1 MKKPNTSTK
10 PTTRSVTLEQIA
22 ARPLT
27 KRQRDRIAALAALPE
42 DRIDTTDIPEV
53 TAVSGWVRNPLYRP
67 VTQSITIRLN
77 APDIAVARSL
87 SKKKGLPYQTF
98 IRQLLH
104 EALER
109 EVSRKL

>member
-10 PTTRSVTLEQIA
+10 PTTGSVTLEQIA
-22 ARPLT
+22 KRPLT
-27 KRQRDRIAALAALPE
+27 KRQQEQIAALAALPD

-53 TAVSGWVRNPLYRP
+53 SATSGWVRNPLYRP

-109 EVSRKL
+109 EVSRK